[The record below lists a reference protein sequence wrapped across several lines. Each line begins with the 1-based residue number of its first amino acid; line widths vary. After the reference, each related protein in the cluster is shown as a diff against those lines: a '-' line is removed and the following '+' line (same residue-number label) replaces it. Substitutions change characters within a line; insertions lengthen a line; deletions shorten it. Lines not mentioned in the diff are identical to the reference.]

1 MNVVTPAMMS
11 VPYLPVFHDEKVFGT
26 NRFITTAINSE
37 TPRPIKICRACRQKR
52 CCIFVRGKL
61 AGGNLNVDPLKSQEL
76 SQYAVLASQASGD
89 TTPLNQILLLGVL
102 SIEL

>member
-1 MNVVTPAMMS
+1 
-11 VPYLPVFHDEKVFGT
+11 
-26 NRFITTAINSE
+26 
-37 TPRPIKICRACRQKR
+37 
-52 CCIFVRGKL
+52 VRGKL